1 MSATNRFYENT
12 LAASVGSSI
21 KSAAIKAQL
30 AAIQA
35 AFDAVQSELN
45 ASAAITGI
53 TGLGGF
59 MASFAGS
66 GLKPL
71 RINAAESSVE
81 ATFSIPIVAVTASR
95 DLAITDVGCLLACN
109 SASPIILTLQPYAT
123 VPIESESPMIIAQ
136 IGAGKVTIVAG
147 GGVTLVSS
155 GSLFSTNGQGAQITL
170 LMISSN
176 TALIGGDR
184 AV

>member
-35 AFDAVQSELN
+35 AFDLIQSELN
-45 ASAAITGI
+45 ASAAISGV

-59 MASFAGS
+59 PATFAGS
-66 GLKPL
+66 GLKHL
-71 RINAAESSVE
+71 RVNASESAIE
-81 ATFSIPIVAVTASR
+81 FTERIPVIPVTTSR
-95 DLAITDVGCLLACN
+95 DLAVSDVGCLLACN
-109 SASPIILTLQPYAT
+109 SASTITLTLQPYAT
-123 VPIESESPMIIAQ
+123 VPIENESPIIIAQ
-136 IGAGKVTIVAG
+136 IGAGKVTIAAG
-147 GGVTLVSS
+147 AGVTLVSS

-184 AV
+184 AA

>member
-30 AAIQA
+30 SAIQA
-35 AFDAVQSELN
+35 AFDLIQSEVN

-71 RINAAESSVE
+71 RVNAAESAIE
-81 ATFSIPIVAVTASR
+81 ASFNIPIVPVTASR
-95 DLAITDVGCLLACN
+95 NLAPTDVGCLLACN

-123 VPIESESPMIIAQ
+123 VPIENESPMIIAQ
-136 IGAGKVTIVAG
+136 IGDGKVSIAAG
-147 GGVTLVSS
+147 AGVTLLSS

-170 LMISSN
+170 MMIASN

-184 AV
+184 AA